1 MNTTIKDFILNNYE
15 WDKDESPEDAPENK
29 KENYFSICHYILKTA
44 KEERC
49 RKDEA
54 LTSSRFF
61 QWVTGLPSIFDIL
74 YTFENAADVLIEQDI
89 KIDKTNY
96 VMEGIKAIYEELLNV
111 EEYYQFFKTLYSL
124 FIY

>member
-111 EEYYQFFKTLYSL
+111 EEYYQFFK
-124 FIY
+124 I

>member
-44 KEERC
+44 QEERC
-49 RKDEA
+49 KKDEA
-54 LTSSRFF
+54 LTSSHFF
-61 QWVTGLPSIFDIL
+61 QWISGLPSIFDIL

-89 KIDKTNY
+89 KINKSDFVKDQ
-96 VMEGIKAIYEELLNV
+96 IKAIYEELLKA
-111 EEYYQFFKTLYSL
+111 EEYYQFLK
-124 FIY
+124 

>member
-111 EEYYQFFKTLYSL
+111 EEYYQFFKTL
-124 FIY
+124 

>member
-49 RKDEA
+49 KKDEA

-61 QWVTGLPSIFDIL
+61 QWVSGLPSIFDIL
-74 YTFENAADVLIEQDI
+74 YTFENAVDTLIDVGIEI
-89 KIDKTNY
+89 NKSIY
-96 VMEGIKAIYEELLNV
+96 VMDEIRAIYEELLKA
-111 EEYYQFFKTLYSL
+111 EEYYIFFKE
-124 FIY
+124 

>member
-1 MNTTIKDFILNNYE
+1 MNTTIKDFILNNYAY
-15 WDKDESPEDAPENK
+15 DKDESPEDAPENK

-61 QWVTGLPSIFDIL
+61 QWVSGLPSIFDIL
-74 YTFENAADVLIEQDI
+74 YTFENAADVLIEQDV

-96 VMEGIKAIYEELLNV
+96 VMEGIKAIYEELLNA
-111 EEYYQFFKTLYSL
+111 EEYYQFFKT
-124 FIY
+124 F

>member
-111 EEYYQFFKTLYSL
+111 EEYYQFFKTSKTS
-124 FIY
+124 I